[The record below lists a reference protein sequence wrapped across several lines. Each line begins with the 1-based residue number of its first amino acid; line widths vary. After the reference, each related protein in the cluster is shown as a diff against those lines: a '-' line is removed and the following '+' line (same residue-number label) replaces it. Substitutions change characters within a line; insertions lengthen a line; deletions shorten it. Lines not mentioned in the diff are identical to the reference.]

1 MLRFFQLRKLTRGLL
16 VRVSKPNMF
25 VRIPKERVGVLIGPD
40 GKVKQRIEE
49 KFMVE
54 LLIDGD
60 SGGVTVV
67 LSEKASDPSLLF
79 RAKDTV
85 TAIGRGFSP
94 EQAFRL
100 LRNDDDV
107 FDFVDLRAVFGRS
120 ESDIKR
126 VKGRV
131 IGANGKTRKLIE
143 ELTEASMVVYG
154 HTIGFIGSFEQVD
167 VARNAVQMLINGSQ
181 HHTVYKYLQRKR
193 SEFKKQKLELWQK
206 PPEEK

>member
-1 MLRFFQLRKLTRGLL
+1 M
-16 VRVSKPNMF
+16 SKPSMF
-25 VRIPKERVGVLIGPD
+25 VKIPKERVGVLVGPD

-49 KFMVE
+49 KFMVTLE
-54 LLIDGD
+54 IDSE
-60 SGGVTVV
+60 SGGVTIL
-67 LSEKASDPSLLF
+67 LSKKSNDPSLLF
-79 RAKDTV
+79 KAKDTV

-94 EQAFRL
+94 EHAFRL
-100 LRNDDDV
+100 LRNEDAV
-107 FDFVDLRAVFGRS
+107 FDFIDLRAVFGRS

-143 ELTEASMVVYG
+143 ELTEASVVVYG
-154 HTIGFIGSFEQVD
+154 HTIGFIGTFEQVD

-193 SEFKKQKLELWQK
+193 SEFKKQRLELWEK
-206 PPEEK
+206 PPE

>member
-1 MLRFFQLRKLTRGLL
+1 
-16 VRVSKPNMF
+16 MF
-25 VRIPKERVGVLIGPD
+25 VRIPKERVGVLVGPD
-40 GKVKQRIEE
+40 GKVKQQIEE

-54 LLIDGD
+54 LEIESE
-60 SGGVTVV
+60 SGGVTIM

-79 RAKDTV
+79 KAKDVV

-94 EQAFRL
+94 EHAFRL
-100 LRNDDDV
+100 LRNDDDI
-107 FDFVDLRAVFGRS
+107 FDFIDLRAVFGRS

-143 ELTEASMVVYG
+143 ELTDANIVVYG
-154 HTIGFIGSFEQVD
+154 HTIGFIGTFEQVD
-167 VARNAVQMLINGSQ
+167 IARNAAEMLIKGSQ

-193 SEFKKQKLELWQK
+193 SELKKQRLELWEK
-206 PPEEK
+206 PPDKK

>member
-1 MLRFFQLRKLTRGLL
+1 LTKLTRKLL
-16 VRVSKPNMF
+16 VRMSKPSMF
-25 VRIPKERVGVLIGPD
+25 VRIPKERVGVLVGSD

-54 LLIDGD
+54 LQIESE
-60 SGGVTVV
+60 SGGVTIV
-67 LSEKASDPSLLF
+67 LSEGSNDPSLLF
-79 RAKDTV
+79 KAKDTV

-94 EQAFRL
+94 EHAFRL
-100 LRNDDDV
+100 LRDEDAI
-107 FDFVDLRAVFGRS
+107 FDFIDLRAIFGRS

-143 ELTEASMVVYG
+143 ELTDASVVVYG
-154 HTIGFIGSFEQVD
+154 HTIGFIGTFEQVD
-167 VARNAVQMLINGSQ
+167 VARNAVQMLIDGSQ

-193 SEFKKQKLELWQK
+193 SEFKKQMLQLWEK
-206 PPEEK
+206 PPDEK